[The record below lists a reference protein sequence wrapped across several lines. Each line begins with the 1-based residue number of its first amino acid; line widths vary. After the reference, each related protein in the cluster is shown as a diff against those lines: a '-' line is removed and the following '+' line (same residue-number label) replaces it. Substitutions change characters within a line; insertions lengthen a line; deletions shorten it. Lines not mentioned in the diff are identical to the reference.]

1 MRNLYPTLYNMTET
15 VQTRPASLTSL
26 ERLERFANIYAIF
39 SVANN
44 KVYYGATCRKLNER
58 FRDHKGNGNRT
69 RSRDIMAQQDVEI
82 ELVRSIE
89 YTTKQ
94 ELRAKEYE
102 TIKAHGNSKWATFQ
116 CVNFAMPGR
125 TSEQYRIDN
134 RANIYSRLS
143 AIVNCD
149 VCGCTSSVRNIAR
162 HNKSKRHLANQAN

>member
-1 MRNLYPTLYNMTET
+1 MTET
-15 VQTRPASLTSL
+15 VQTRPATPASL
-26 ERLERFANIYAIF
+26 ERLARHANIYALF

-44 KVYYGATCRKLNER
+44 KVYYGATCKQLSER
-58 FRDHKGNGNRT
+58 FRQHKGSGNKT

-82 ELVRSIE
+82 KLVESIE

-94 ELRAKEYE
+94 DINTKEYE
-102 TIKAHGNSKWATFQ
+102 TIKAHGNSKWATFE
-116 CVNFAMPGR
+116 CVNYAMPGR

-162 HNKSKRHLANQAN
+162 HNKSKRHLAKQAN